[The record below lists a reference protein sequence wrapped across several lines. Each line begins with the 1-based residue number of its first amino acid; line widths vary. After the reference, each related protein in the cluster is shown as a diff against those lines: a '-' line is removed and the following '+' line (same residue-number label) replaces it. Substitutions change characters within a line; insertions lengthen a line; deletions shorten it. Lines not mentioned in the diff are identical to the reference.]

1 MKAIYKRELASYF
14 NSMVGYVFVAVLTLF
29 IGIYFTAIN
38 LFNGYPHFSY
48 VLLNTLMI
56 FMLAIPVLTMRSMAE
71 DRKNKNDQLLLTSPV
86 TVTGMVMGKYLAM
99 VTVFAVPV
107 LISCLCPLII
117 AANGTAYLK
126 DDYATIFAFFLLGC
140 AYIAI
145 GMFISALTES
155 QVIAAVGTFA
165 VLLLLYLWGNLMN
178 FLPTAVSKI
187 LSTFTF
193 SDVLNNFAYYN
204 MFDVGGLFLYLSV
217 AAIFVFLTVQAVLK
231 RRWS

>member
-14 NSMVGYVFVAVLTLF
+14 NSMVGYVFIAVLTLF
-29 IGIYFTAIN
+29 IGIYFMGLN
-38 LFNGYPHFSY
+38 LYNGYTHFSY
-48 VLLNTLMI
+48 VLLNSLMI
-56 FMLAIPVLTMRSMAE
+56 FMLAIPVLTMRSIAE
-71 DRKNKNDQLLLTSPV
+71 DRKNKSDQLLLTSPV

-99 VTVFAVPV
+99 VTVYAIPV

-126 DDYATIFAFFLLGC
+126 SDYASIFAFFLLGC

-155 QVIAAVGTFA
+155 QIIAAVSTFA
-165 VLLLLYLWGNLMN
+165 ALLLLYLWSNLMD
-178 FLPTAVSKI
+178 FLPTAASNV
-187 LSTFTF
+187 LSAFTF
-193 SDVLNNFAYYN
+193 SDVLYNFAYYDV
-204 MFDVGGLFLYLSV
+204 FDVGGLFLYLSV
-217 AAIFVFLTVQAVLK
+217 AAVFVFMTIQAVLK